1 MKILFTGILAAALL
15 CGCAGTAQGG
25 AAGRD
30 DTTTQGGTDKPDS
43 TGTVDNTGQGAL
55 GGQVQGSQ
63 NRLENQGI
71 QGSLNG
77 QGQETPVEEVPEPVV
92 FEAQD
97 LEGNTVTS
105 DIFGESKLTM
115 VNVWATYCNPCL
127 REMPEL
133 GELAGEYDAGTFR
146 LIGVVSDVQEGADQE
161 ILDAVEGLVTDTG
174 ADYTHLLLNLSLY
187 NGMLT
192 DVTAVPTTFFVDEEG
207 IIVGSVVGARDKAS
221 WKEIIDGYL
230 EEQ

>member
-1 MKILFTGILAAALL
+1 MERRKQCGKICGNIRVLLVCILITALF
-15 CGCAGTAQGG
+15 CGCAGTGRETDRGQDG
-25 AAGRD
+25 AKEQSGAGEA
-30 DTTTQGGTDKPDS
+30 
-43 TGTVDNTGQGAL
+43 DNTDGLAGQDGL
-55 GGQVQGSQ
+55 EQMMSSQ
-63 NRLENQGI
+63 
-71 QGSLNG
+71 
-77 QGQETPVEEVPEPVV
+77 EEPEPVI
-92 FEAQD
+92 FEALD

-105 DIFGESKLTM
+105 DVFGESKLTM

-127 REMPEL
+127 MEMPEL

-146 LIGVVSDVQEGADQE
+146 LLGVVSDVQEGADQGT
-161 ILDAVEGLVTDTG
+161 LDAVGELVAQTG